1 MLFTQSSTQPQSREC
16 NACKRTQ
23 LTRATK
29 FSVLHETVYE
39 QRVSQTTGQMYLSSY
54 SVWCV
59 WTELNMEIQ
68 RRCHINQSHRNS
80 ESIQNYVYIIPV

>member
-54 SVWCV
+54 SV
-59 WTELNMEIQ
+59 
-68 RRCHINQSHRNS
+68 
-80 ESIQNYVYIIPV
+80 